1 MTRIAYVNGRYVPHR
16 LARVHIEDRGYQ
28 FADAVYEVVAVA
40 DGRLVDGDGHND
52 RLERSLGELR
62 IAMPMTRR
70 ALEMVMAEVIRRN
83 GITNGSIYLQMSRGV
98 APRDHPF
105 PADPKT
111 QVVMTAK
118 PAAPPSRKV
127 AEEGVRVIT
136 LEDIRWR
143 RCDIKSVSLLPAVL
157 AKQAAREAGAYEAFL
172 VDRDG
177 MVTEGSSTN
186 AWIVDGDGALVTRPA
201 SQSIL
206 DGITRRRV
214 IALAKAAG
222 IKVVER
228 PFSVDELKR
237 AREVF
242 LTSTSSYVAPVT
254 QVDDAVIANG
264 KPGSTALALRERYIA
279 YMTAPQA

>member
-1 MTRIAYVNGRYVPHR
+1 
-16 LARVHIEDRGYQ
+16 
-28 FADAVYEVVAVA
+28 
-40 DGRLVDGDGHND
+40 
-52 RLERSLGELR
+52 
-62 IAMPMTRR
+62 MPMSRR
-70 ALEMVMAEVIRRN
+70 ALEMVMAEMIRRN
-83 GITNGSIYLQMSRGV
+83 AIRNGSIYLQMSRGV

-105 PADPKT
+105 PAHPKT

-118 PAAPPSRKV
+118 HAAPPSRKV

-172 VDRDG
+172 VDREG

-201 SQSIL
+201 SQAIL

-222 IKVVER
+222 MKVVER

-242 LTSTSSYVAPVT
+242 LTSTSSYVSPVT
-254 QVDDAVIANG
+254 QVDDTVIANG
-264 KPGSTALALRERYIA
+264 KPGSTALALRERYLA
-279 YMTAPQA
+279 YMAAPN